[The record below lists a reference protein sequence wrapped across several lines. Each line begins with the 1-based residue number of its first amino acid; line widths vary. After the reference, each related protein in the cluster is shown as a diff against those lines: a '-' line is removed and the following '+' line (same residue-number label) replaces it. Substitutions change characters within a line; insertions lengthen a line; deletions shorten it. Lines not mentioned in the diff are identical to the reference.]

1 MTTLDELI
9 LEYGNNKDLMDKTK
23 KICDA
28 DNTAIKELMRE
39 DGLEKYT
46 SGPYTVSYGITEK
59 EVIDEDSML
68 EYLKKHLEDGNDII
82 KTKEYIDA
90 DALENAI
97 YQKQLPEDVVAGLSQ
112 FSTIK
117 ETEVLR
123 LKKAREK

>member
-1 MTTLDELI
+1 MQTLDELV
-9 LEYGNNKDLMDKTK
+9 LDYGTNKDSLDEFKKLCDMENNK
-23 KICDA
+23 
-28 DNTAIKELMRE
+28 IKEIMR
-39 DGLEKYT
+39 DNGIDKHT
-46 SGPYTVSYGITEK
+46 SGQYTVSYSVTQK

-68 EYLKKHLEDGNDII
+68 DYLKKHIDPSSGVI

-97 YQKQLPEDVVAGLSQ
+97 YKKELSDDVIAGLSQ

-123 LKKAREK
+123 LKKAKEK

>member
-1 MTTLDELI
+1 MTLDELI
-9 LEYGNNKDLMDKTK
+9 LEYGTNKDLLDKTK

-28 DNTAIKELMRE
+28 DNTAIKELMKE
-39 DGLEKYT
+39 SSIDKHT
-46 SGPYTVSYGITEK
+46 SGPYTVSYGITQK
-59 EVIDEDSML
+59 EVVDEDSML
-68 EYLKKHLEDGNDII
+68 DYLKKHIDPSSGVI

-97 YQKQLPEDVVAGLSQ
+97 YKKELPDDVIAGLSQ

-123 LKKAREK
+123 LKKAKEK

>member
-9 LEYGNNKDLMDKTK
+9 LEYGTNKDLLDKTK

-28 DNTAIKELMRE
+28 DNTAIKELMKE
-39 DGLEKYT
+39 SSIDKYT
-46 SGPYTVSYGITEK
+46 SGPYTVSYGITQK
-59 EVIDEDSML
+59 EVVDEDSML
-68 EYLKKHLEDGNDII
+68 DYLKKHIDPSSGVI

-97 YQKQLPEDVVAGLSQ
+97 YKKELPDDVIAGLSQ

-123 LKKAREK
+123 LKKAKEK